1 MKTAL
6 ITGITGQ
13 DGMHL
18 TKLLLGLDYRVVGI
32 CRDAQSMKAVNFGLM
47 FPDVKVHT
55 RPTETEKIQQE
66 LIEKYSPDEVYN
78 LGALSSVYASYGDPV
93 GVANE
98 TAIWALKLFEACRK
112 SEIASSVKVYQAG
125 SSEMFGIPTESPQS
139 EVTPFHPISPYGSS
153 KAFAHNIAVQYREI
167 YGLSISNGILYNHEG
182 PYRSPDFVSRKITS
196 SVAQIKTGKIQK
208 FKLGNMEG
216 RRDWGYAGD
225 YVEAMYLMLQS
236 ESADDFIIS
245 TGKSHSVRDF
255 LELAL
260 KKANL
265 EPNIEKYI
273 EFDRSLQRPADSKVL
288 VGDNSKAKEKLGW
301 APETS
306 FEELV
311 ELMLNEDMRLIQ
323 ER

>member
-47 FPDVKVHT
+47 FPEVKVHT
-55 RPTETEKIQQE
+55 RPTETEKIQQD

-112 SEIASSVKVYQAG
+112 SEIASSVKLYQAG

-139 EVTPFHPISPYGSS
+139 EVTPFHPISPYGAS

-225 YVEAMYLMLQS
+225 YVKAMYLMLQS
-236 ESADDFIIS
+236 ESADDFVIS

-288 VGDNSKAKEKLGW
+288 VGDNSKAKKKLGW

-323 ER
+323 EG